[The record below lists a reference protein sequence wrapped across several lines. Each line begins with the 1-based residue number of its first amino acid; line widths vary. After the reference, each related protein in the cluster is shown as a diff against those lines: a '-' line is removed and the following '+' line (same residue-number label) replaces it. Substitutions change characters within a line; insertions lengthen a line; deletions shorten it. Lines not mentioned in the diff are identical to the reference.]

1 MNTQLMLIAGKTLE
15 TGTGHKIVLGDEKIE
30 WGDAELDGWT
40 LTIPAGMHLSWPVLP
55 FNPYKNKPE
64 TELATAIGRLF
75 ILLKNEDQEFQFTLK
90 VE

>member
-30 WGDAELDGWT
+30 WGDAELGGWIKHNGWT

-75 ILLKNEDQEFQFTLK
+75 ILL
-90 VE
+90 